1 MLRSS
6 EYPRFIEIDTT
17 LYYRVS
23 LERKTILMTRTFI
36 EVPSFTQKWFSMGL
50 TDKDLAKLQAVILD
64 NPDAG
69 DVMEGTGGLRKLRF
83 AVGNRGKSHGV
94 RVCYV
99 DFLTYEKIYLIHVFS
114 KNEKDNLSESERNSI
129 KKIIGLLKLE
139 AAKNWSKKI

>member
-1 MLRSS
+1 
-6 EYPRFIEIDTT
+6 
-17 LYYRVS
+17 
-23 LERKTILMTRTFI
+23 MTRTFI